1 MYSEKVVMTKPAFA
15 CPYCRLPLFAGRTV
29 STVVHA
35 CGHCGGVW
43 LDNAASQR
51 ILRSFDGD
59 AVMLAHTADV
69 RANAPYA
76 ATIGAAVCPECTAE
90 LERVNV
96 EAARAF
102 VDICKLHGTWF
113 NRGDLALVSQ
123 AFERTRLHRAPT
135 TGPVGRLPFEDEEG
149 DAAEAV
155 SERAPARSEA
165 NAAEAAIDVAL
176 GILSRVRE

>member
-1 MYSEKVVMTKPAFA
+1 MTKRAMT
-15 CPYCRLPLFAGRTV
+15 CPHCRVPLVAGRTI
-29 STVVHA
+29 STVVQA

-59 AVMLAHTADV
+59 AVMLAHAAD
-69 RANAPYA
+69 AHADAPYA
-76 ATIGAAVCPECTAE
+76 ATIGVALCPDCGAE
-90 LERVNV
+90 LQRVGV

-123 AFERTRLHRAPT
+123 AFEVMRLHRAPQ
-135 TGPVGRLPFEDEEG
+135 TGPVGPLPFEVEEED

-155 SERAPARSEA
+155 SERGSMQSKAS
-165 NAAEAAIDVAL
+165 AAQSAIDAAL
-176 GILSRVRE
+176 GILSRVRD